1 MSQPLKKLELL
12 TINNNSRNFLKEISK
27 WTFFLSILG
36 FIGITLLIVIG
47 VFSSIVYGEIINTFY
62 GSQIP
67 FNLSLVS
74 TVIYLL
80 FALLYFFPV
89 YYLYSFSRKTKIA
102 LQTKN
107 DEDLSDAFGMLK
119 SHFKF
124 IGVFTIIILSLY
136 ALIFI
141 FSLIGLAFV

>member
-102 LQTKN
+102 LQSKN
-107 DEDLSDAFGMLK
+107 DEDLSDAFEMLK

>member
-36 FIGITLLIVIG
+36 FIGIILLIVIG
-47 VFSSIVYGEIINTFY
+47 VFSSVVYGEIINTFY

-102 LQTKN
+102 LQSKN
-107 DEDLSDAFGMLK
+107 DEDLSDAFEMLK

>member
-12 TINNNSRNFLKEISK
+12 TINNNSRNFFIYISK

-36 FIGITLLIVIG
+36 FIGIILLIVIS
-47 VFSSIVYGEIINTFY
+47 VFSSVVYGEIINTFY
-62 GSQIP
+62 GGQIP

-80 FALLYFFPV
+80 FSLLYFFPV

-102 LQTKN
+102 LQSKN
-107 DEDLSDAFGMLK
+107 DEDLSDAFEMLK